1 MFGLLL
7 VLLSVASMITAA
19 YRLGQTKRDQDS
31 QRYNLL
37 VVSMVVGGACT
48 VSGLFSLVSGWN
60 PLSSMG
66 NKFYVPQTS
75 YLSRG

>member
-7 VLLSVASMITAA
+7 VLLSVASMVMAS
-19 YRLGQTKRDQDS
+19 YRLGQTKRGEE
-31 QRYNLL
+31 RYNLL

-60 PLSSMG
+60 PLQSMG
-66 NKFYVPQTS
+66 NKMYHAPQQTFVA
-75 YLSRG
+75 RG